1 MGFFKREH
9 KRLANVNYK
18 DLQECYHITEENLKS
33 AVKSGNEKEMK
44 RAMKEHQQIEYA
56 LLYKNSSEY
65 KKKKFNK

>member
-9 KRLANVNYK
+9 KKLARASYR
-18 DLQECYHITEENLKS
+18 DLQESYHITEENLRV